1 MLRGGAF
8 CRQDIAHTEL
18 VAKRENQRG
27 TGSVYTS
34 RIARLRQSSLTPAYP
49 FRYCSRMSIN
59 NKVIVP
65 KKPELLSPAG
75 SLEAFFAAMEK
86 GADAVY
92 AGLRD
97 FSARAKAKNF
107 TLSQMERMTAYA
119 HGTGKKLYVT
129 LNTLVKETELPQL
142 IDTLASLEAMRV
154 DGVIL
159 QDMAVA
165 RLAREFFPGI
175 PLHAST
181 QMTIHNSLGVRQL
194 EELGFERVVLAREL
208 HVDEISSI
216 VAESQAEIECFI
228 HGALCFSFSGQCF
241 FSSFL
246 GGHSGN
252 RGRCAQPCRRQ
263 YKHKGKE
270 GYYLSTNDF
279 SSIEMVPAL
288 IKAGVA
294 SLKIEG
300 RMKSAEYVASVIGA
314 YRMVLDAPED
324 SYEAAVT
331 EAKALLKLSFGRV
344 PTKGFLSSH
353 APADIS
359 TPSIKGA
366 TGRYLGDIREIRG
379 NKISFET
386 RDRLHVG
393 DRIRVQP
400 KTDMAGRAFTVK
412 DLLIGSKKVMS
423 VKENTLVS
431 TSSPFPFKLGDS
443 VFKVSS
449 ETAFTMSENACIR
462 RLDGAKG
469 DSIPCSLT
477 LSHADETLKIE
488 AEVFGSQFQTEFPLG
503 PLEASHSTDMEG
515 VLRAQFSKCGD
526 TQFTLA
532 SLFAPDFP
540 AILIPPPRLKEIR
553 RNFYAWLGEHAVGA
567 LKARSAVSREAA
579 IAALVKRRP
588 APFKG
593 KDVLAVKIEQVKDWH
608 ELHRDIVDA
617 VILPVSKANM
627 HQLPQF
633 ARKLRD
639 DESRVIWQLPFIIF
653 EADLPFYREAVE
665 AIMRAGFKR
674 FELTNLSHFQFF
686 KGTDAELSTDYRLFS
701 LNSQAL
707 LTWQELGCVRSTL
720 YIEDD
725 RENISLLLASDLKIV
740 RGMLLYAPVPVI
752 TSKIAIKEIKGEA
765 PMTSDRGDIYSVK
778 VKDNLTVVCA
788 QTPLAL
794 TQYRNDLRALGCG
807 SYLLDLSQLP
817 PDARDRALEAYR
829 KALGVQGASE
839 FNYNAGLV

>member
-1 MLRGGAF
+1 
-8 CRQDIAHTEL
+8 
-18 VAKRENQRG
+18 
-27 TGSVYTS
+27 
-34 RIARLRQSSLTPAYP
+34 
-49 FRYCSRMSIN
+49 MSKN
-59 NKVIVP
+59 NEKIIVP

-119 HGTGKKLYVT
+119 HSHGKKLYVT
-129 LNTLVKETELPQL
+129 LNTLVKEAELPQL
-142 IDTLASLEAMRV
+142 IDTLSSLEAMRV

-165 RLAREFFPGI
+165 RLAREYFPGI

-208 HVDEISSI
+208 HIDEISSI
-216 VAESQAEIECFI
+216 VASSKAEIECFI
-228 HGALCFSFSGQCF
+228 HGALCFSFSGQCY

-279 SSIEMVPAL
+279 SSIEMIPQL
-288 IKAGVA
+288 IEAGVA

-314 YRMVLDAPED
+314 YRMVLDAKPD
-324 SYEAAVT
+324 SYDSAVA

-344 PTKGFLSSH
+344 PTKGFLASH
-353 APADIS
+353 APTDIS

-366 TGRYLGDIREIRG
+366 TGRYLGEIREIRA
-379 NKISFET
+379 NRISFDT

-393 DRIRVQP
+393 DRIRIQP
-400 KTDMAGRAFTVK
+400 KTDMAGKAFTIK
-412 DLLIGSKKVMS
+412 ELYISNKKVMS
-423 VKENTLVS
+423 VSENTLVA
-431 TSSPFPFKLGDS
+431 TPSPFPFKLGDA

-449 ETAFTMSENACIR
+449 ETAFTMSENACIK
-462 RLDGAKG
+462 RLEGAKG
-469 DSIPCSLT
+469 DSIPCGLT
-477 LSHADETLKIE
+477 LSHQEEALKIE
-488 AEVFGSQFQTEFPLG
+488 AEVFGELFSTRFELG
-503 PLEASHSTDMEG
+503 PLEASRSTDMEG
-515 VLRAQFSKCGD
+515 VLRSQFSKCGD
-526 TQFTLA
+526 TQFSLA
-532 SLFAPDFP
+532 SLTAPDFP

-553 RNFYAWLGEHAVGA
+553 RNFYVWLAEQSLGA
-567 LKARSAVSREAA
+567 LKKRSAESREEAL
-579 IAALVKRRP
+579 AALLPRTHS
-588 APFKG
+588 AFKG
-593 KDVLAVKIEQVKDWH
+593 KDELAVKIEHVKDWH

-617 VILPVSKANM
+617 VILPVSRANM
-627 HQLPQF
+627 HQFGPF
-633 ARKLRD
+633 ARKLKGA
-639 DESRVIWQLPFIIF
+639 EERVIWQLPFIIF
-653 EADLPFYREAVE
+653 EADIPFYRDAVDL
-665 AIMRAGFKR
+665 IMKGGFKR
-674 FELTNLSHFQFF
+674 FELTNLSQFQFF

-707 LTWQELGCVRSTL
+707 LIWQELGAVRATL
-720 YIEDD
+720 YIEDE
-725 RENISLLLASDLKIV
+725 RANISQLLARDLKIT
-740 RGMLLYAPVPVI
+740 RGVLLYAQIPVI

-765 PMTSDRGDIYSVK
+765 PLSSDRGDLYSVK
-778 VKDNLTVVCA
+778 VKDHLTVVNA
-788 QTPLAL
+788 QTPFAL
-794 TQYRNDLRALGCG
+794 TQYRNELRQMGCG
-807 SYLLDLSQLP
+807 SFLLDLSHLQP
-817 PDARDRALEAYR
+817 EERERALEAYR

-839 FNYNAGLV
+839 FNFSAGLV

>member
-1 MLRGGAF
+1 
-8 CRQDIAHTEL
+8 
-18 VAKRENQRG
+18 
-27 TGSVYTS
+27 
-34 RIARLRQSSLTPAYP
+34 
-49 FRYCSRMSIN
+49 MSIN
-59 NKVIVP
+59 NNLTIV

-107 TLSQMERMTAYA
+107 TTGQMERMTAYA
-119 HGTGKKLYVT
+119 HSQGKKLYVT
-129 LNTLVKETELPQL
+129 LNTLVKEAELPSL
-142 IDTLASLEAMRV
+142 IETLAQLEAMRV

-159 QDMAVA
+159 QDLAVA
-165 RLAREFFPGI
+165 RLARRHFPGI

-181 QMTIHNSLGVRQL
+181 QMTIHNSLGVAQL

-208 HVDEISSI
+208 HLDEISDIIAKSNI
-216 VAESQAEIECFI
+216 EIECFI

-263 YKHKGKE
+263 YRHKGKE

-314 YRMVLDAPED
+314 YRMVLDAPPE
-324 SYEAAVT
+324 SYQEAVV

-344 PTKGFLSSH
+344 PTKGFLASQN
-353 APADIS
+353 PTDIS

-366 TGRYLGDIREIRG
+366 TGRYLGEIRELNG
-379 NKISFET
+379 NRISFET

-400 KTDMAGRAFTVK
+400 KTDMAGRAFTLK
-412 DLLIGSKKVMS
+412 DLFVCNKRVMS

-431 TSSPFPFKLGDS
+431 TPSPFPFKLGDT
-443 VFKVSS
+443 VYKVSS
-449 ETAFTMSENACIR
+449 ETAFNMSENAC
-462 RLDGAKG
+462 LKKLEAVKG
-469 DSIPCSLT
+469 DSIPCSLQ
-477 LSHADETLKIE
+477 LSHVGETLVIE
-488 AEVFGSQFQTEFPLG
+488 AEVFGSQFRTEFELG
-503 PLEASHSTDMEG
+503 PLEPSRSTDMEG

-526 TQFTLA
+526 TEFTLVRLA
-532 SLFAPDFP
+532 APDFP
-540 AILIPPPRLKEIR
+540 ALMIPPPKLKEIR
-553 RNFYAWLGEHAVGA
+553 RNFYLWLGEVSLGA
-567 LKARSAVSREAA
+567 LKQRSRKGREEAMA
-579 IAALVKRRP
+579 SLVPRHP
-588 APFKG
+588 APCRG
-593 KDVLAVKIEQVKDWH
+593 KDELSVKIEQLREWH
-608 ELHRDIVDA
+608 ELHRELVDQ
-617 VILPVSKANM
+617 VILPVSRANM

-633 ARKLRD
+633 TRKLKG
-639 DESRVIWQLPFIIF
+639 EEGRVVWQLPFIIF
-653 EADLPFYREAVE
+653 EADLPFFREAVGL
-665 AIMRAGFKR
+665 ILQAGFRR
-674 FELTNLSHFQFF
+674 FELTNLSQFQFF
-686 KGTDAELSTDYRLFS
+686 KGTDAELGTDYRLFS
-701 LNSQAL
+701 LNRQAL
-707 LTWQELGCVRSTL
+707 LSWQELGATRATL

-725 RENISLLLASDLKIV
+725 RDNLAQLLAAELKIK

-765 PMTSDRGDIYSVK
+765 PLSSDRGDLYGVK
-778 VKDNLTVVCA
+778 VKDHLTVVTA
-788 QTPLAL
+788 QTPFAL
-794 TQYRNDLRALGCG
+794 TQYRNELRQLGC
-807 SYLLDLSQLP
+807 SSFLLDLAHLQP
-817 PDARDRALEAYR
+817 GERDRALEAYR
-829 KALGVQGASE
+829 KGLGVQGASE
-839 FNYNAGLV
+839 FNYSAGLV

>member
-1 MLRGGAF
+1 MP
-8 CRQDIAHTEL
+8 ITHN
-18 VAKRENQRG
+18 ENIR
-27 TGSVYTS
+27 
-34 RIARLRQSSLTPAYP
+34 
-49 FRYCSRMSIN
+49 N
-59 NKVIVP
+59 
-65 KKPELLSPAG
+65 KPELLSPAG

-92 AGLRD
+92 AGLKD

-119 HGTGKKLYVT
+119 HGIGKKLYVT
-129 LNTLVKETELPQL
+129 LNTLVKEAELPQL
-142 IDTLASLEAMRV
+142 IDTLAALEAMRV

-208 HVDEISSI
+208 HLDEIATI
-216 VAESQAEIECFI
+216 VAASRAEIECFI

-279 SSIEMVPAL
+279 SSIEMIPAL

-324 SYEAAVT
+324 SYDTAVA
-331 EAKALLKLSFGRV
+331 EAKALLRLSFGRV
-344 PTKGFLSSH
+344 PTKGFLASQN
-353 APADIS
+353 PTDIS

-379 NKISFET
+379 NRISFET

-393 DRIRVQP
+393 DRVRVQP

-412 DLLIGSKKVMS
+412 DLFIGNQKVMN

-431 TSSPFPFKLGDS
+431 TPSPFPFKLGDS

-449 ETAFTMSENACIR
+449 ETAFTMSENACLR
-462 RLDGAKG
+462 RLEGAKPE
-469 DSIPCSLT
+469 SIPCSLK
-477 LSHADETLKIE
+477 LWHADETLQVE
-488 AEVFGSQFQTEFPLG
+488 ARVAGATFRSEFALG
-503 PLEASHSTDMEG
+503 PLEASRSTDMEG
-515 VLRAQFSKCGD
+515 VLRAQFSRTGD
-526 TQFTLA
+526 TRF
-532 SLFAPDFP
+532 SLVSLLAPDFP
-540 AILIPPPRLKEIR
+540 ALLIPPPRLKEIR
-553 RNFYAWLGEHAVGA
+553 RTFYSALAEKLQGELRERASLG
-567 LKARSAVSREAA
+567 REAA
-579 IAALVKRRP
+579 LAALIPKRP

-593 KDVLAVKIEQVKDWH
+593 KEELLVKVEQVKDWY
-608 ELHRDIVDA
+608 ESHREIVNT

-633 ARKLRD
+633 ARKLKD
-639 DESRVIWQLPFIIF
+639 GESIVWQLPFIIF
-653 EADLPFYREAVE
+653 EADLPFFRQSVD
-665 AIMRAGFKR
+665 AILRAGFRR

-707 LTWQELGCVRSTL
+707 LTWQELGAVRATL

-725 RENISLLLASDLKIV
+725 RDNIRLLLASDLKIV
-740 RGMLLYAPVPVI
+740 RGILLYAPVPVI
-752 TSKIAIKEIKGEA
+752 TSKIAIKEIRGEA
-765 PMTSDRGDIYSVK
+765 PLSSDRGDLYNVK
-778 VKDNLTVVCA
+778 VKDHLTVVNA

-794 TQYRNDLRALGCG
+794 TQYRNELRQMGCG
-807 SYLLDLSQLP
+807 CYLLDLSQLLP
-817 PDARDRALEAYR
+817 QERERALEAYR
-829 KALGVQGASE
+829 RGVGVQGASE
-839 FNYNAGLV
+839 FNYSAGLL

>member
-1 MLRGGAF
+1 MSL
-8 CRQDIAHTEL
+8 
-18 VAKRENQRG
+18 NQK
-27 TGSVYTS
+27 TTV
-34 RIARLRQSSLTPAYP
+34 
-49 FRYCSRMSIN
+49 
-59 NKVIVP
+59 

-107 TLSQMERMTAYA
+107 TLPQMERMTAYA
-119 HGTGKKLYVT
+119 HSLDRKLYVT
-129 LNTLVKETELPQL
+129 LNTLVKEAELPQL
-142 IDTLASLEAMRV
+142 IDTLAGLEAMRV

-165 RLAREFFPGI
+165 RLAREYFPGI

-208 HVDEISSI
+208 HIDEIKSI
-216 VAESQAEIECFI
+216 VDASKAEIECFI
-228 HGALCFSFSGQCF
+228 HGALCFSFSGQCY

-279 SSIEMVPAL
+279 SSIEMIPQL
-288 IKAGVA
+288 MEAGVH

-314 YRMVLDAPED
+314 YRMVLDAPPG
-324 SYEAAVT
+324 SHEAAVA
-331 EAKALLKLSFGRV
+331 EAKSLLKLSFGRV
-344 PTKGFLSSH
+344 PTKGFLASQN
-353 APADIS
+353 PTDIS

-366 TGRYLGDIREIRG
+366 TGRYLGDIREMRG
-379 NKISFET
+379 NRISFET

-400 KTDMAGRAFTVK
+400 KTDMAGRAFTIK
-412 DLLIGSKKVMS
+412 ELYLGGKKVMN

-431 TSSPFPFKLGDS
+431 TPSPFPFKLGDS

-449 ETAFTMSENACIR
+449 ETAFTMSENACMK
-462 RLDGAKG
+462 RLEGVKG
-469 DSIPCSLT
+469 GSVPCKLH
-477 LSHADETLKIE
+477 LSHRDGNLVIDAKVLG
-488 AEVFGSQFQTEFPLG
+488 AEFRTQFELG
-503 PLEASHSTDMEG
+503 ELESSRTTDMEG
-515 VLRAQFSKCGD
+515 VLRAQFSKSGD

-532 SLFAPDFP
+532 SLSAPDFP
-540 AILIPPPRLKEIR
+540 ALLIPPPRLKEIR
-553 RNFYAWLGEHAVGA
+553 RNFYAWLAEQTLGA
-567 LKARSAVSREAA
+567 LKQRSARGREAA
-579 IAALVKRRP
+579 LASLAPRRP
-588 APFKG
+588 TPARG
-593 KDVLAVKIEQVKDWH
+593 KDELTVKIEQVKDWH
-608 ELHRDIVDA
+608 ELHREMVDT
-617 VILPVSKANM
+617 VILPVSRVNM
-627 HQLPQF
+627 HQFMPF
-633 ARKLRD
+633 ARKLKGA
-639 DESRVIWQLPFIIF
+639 ENKVIWQLPFIIF
-653 EADLPFYREAVE
+653 EAELPFYRD
-665 AIMRAGFKR
+665 AIDMILRSGFKR
-674 FELTNLSHFQFF
+674 FELTNLSQFQFF

-725 RENISLLLASDLKIV
+725 RENMGHLLAADLKIA
-740 RGMLLYAPVPVI
+740 RGALVFAPVPVI
-752 TSKIAIKEIKGEA
+752 TSKINIKEIKGEA
-765 PMTSDRGDIYSVK
+765 PLTSDRGDIYGVK
-778 VKDNLTVVCA
+778 VKDHLTVVSA
-788 QTPLAL
+788 QTPFSL
-794 TQYRNDLRALGCG
+794 TQYRNELRQMGCG
-807 SYLLDLSQLP
+807 SFVMDLTQLQP
-817 PDARDRALEAYR
+817 EERERVLEAFR
-829 KALGVQGASE
+829 KSAAVQGASE
-839 FNYNAGLV
+839 FNFSAGLV